1 MSNYT
6 GLIWTI
12 WSQEEGLIP
21 SQIGLRRLIYRVVR
35 FVIDKI
41 NLTDIFWI
49 GLEWR
54 KVEDSG
60 GLSAFIEG
68 FVMSWRQNLPIPNLP
83 IPKPSY
89 AACIIYPKARF
100 VKQNMPIK
108 T

>member
-12 WSQEEGLIP
+12 WSQRYGLIP

-54 KVEDSG
+54 KVEHSG
-60 GLSAFIEG
+60 GLSVFIDG
-68 FVMSWRQNLPIPNLP
+68 VVILWRQNLPIPNLP

-89 AACIIYPKARF
+89 AACIIPPKPWF
-100 VKQNMPIK
+100 VK
-108 T
+108 